1 MIEIVKYDERGF
13 LHSDITVSYMKSSNT
28 IEVAVGDRYR
38 SESIN
43 LNGEDI
49 DKIISGLIEIRDL
62 IHDV

>member
-1 MIEIVKYDERGF
+1 MIEIEKYDERGF
-13 LHSDITVSYMKSSNT
+13 LRADIVISYMKSSNT
-28 IEVAVGDRYR
+28 IEVAVGDRYK

-49 DKIISGLIEIRDL
+49 DKIISGLIEMRDL